1 MHELTI
7 SEAATLA
14 GVTRSYIW
22 FLVKTGTLAARRAGH
37 IWLVDPESF
46 EKWRE
51 NRCSP

>member
-1 MHELTI
+1 MREMTI

-22 FLVKTGTLAARRAGH
+22 RLVKMGTLAARRAGH

-46 EKWRE
+46 EKWRSE
-51 NRCSP
+51 R

>member
-22 FLVKTGTLAARRAGH
+22 FLVKTGILTARRAGH

-46 EKWRE
+46 EKWRRE
-51 NRCSP
+51 K